1 MKFMDPITRLIH
13 AGQELDQAYNSITAP
28 LYQTSVFR
36 YEGLGVSKGYEYSRA
51 SNPTRHVLESLISD
65 LEGGVGAVACAT
77 GVATFSAVLAAFDG
91 NIHIIVSHDC
101 YGGAARLLGLMQE
114 QGKLTFSFV
123 NLNDL
128 AAVEVAIKR
137 ETRIVWAESPTN
149 PLLNIVD
156 LTQLGQFC
164 EQKKLTLIVDN
175 TFMTPLLQRP
185 FEFGADIVM
194 HSTTKYINGH
204 ADVING
210 VVVARK
216 HEHLKKIQFAVKT
229 HGIAAGPFDC
239 WLTLRGSKTLV
250 LRLNQHQEN
259 AARVADFLTKHPKIA
274 ATYYPGLRSHPGHEL
289 AKRQQKGFG
298 GVVTFKLRGGLAA
311 AKAMLGATKVFGIA
325 DSLGGVESTISHS
338 ATMSHAGM
346 PRAQREIAGITEEVI
361 RLSVGIEA
369 IQDLLDDLNQ
379 ALDQVNA

>member
-1 MKFMDPITRLIH
+1 MDPITRIVH
-13 AGQELDQAYNSITAP
+13 AGQELDEAFNSITAP

-36 YEGLGVSKGYEYSRA
+36 YEGLGESKGYQYSRA
-51 SNPTRHVLESLISD
+51 SNPTRHILESLISD

-91 NIHIIVSHDC
+91 NIDIIVSHDC
-101 YGGAARLLGLMQE
+101 YGGAARLLGLMQD

-128 AAVEVAIKR
+128 AAVDAAIKP
-137 ETRIVWAESPTN
+137 ETQIVWAESPTN

-156 LTQLGQFC
+156 FTQLGQFC
-164 EQKKLTLIVDN
+164 QQKKLTLIVDN

-204 ADVING
+204 ADVISG
-210 VVVARK
+210 VVVARG
-216 HEHLKKIQFAVKT
+216 EAHLKKIELAVRT
-229 HGIAAGPFDC
+229 YGLAAGPFDC
-239 WLTLRGSKTLV
+239 WLTLRGSKTLA
-250 LRLNQHQEN
+250 LRLKQHQEN
-259 AARVADFLTKHPKIA
+259 AAKVAEFLNRHPKVA
-274 ATYYPGLRSHPGHEL
+274 KTFYPGLPSHPGHAL
-289 AKRQQKGFG
+289 AQRQQKGFG
-298 GVVTFKLRGGLAA
+298 GVVSLELKGGFAA
-311 AKAMLGATKVFGIA
+311 AKAMANATKVFGIA

-346 PRAQREIAGITEEVI
+346 PKAQREIAGITDGVV

-369 IQDLLDDLNQ
+369 IDDLLADLAQ
-379 ALDQVNA
+379 ALGHA

>member
-1 MKFMDPITRLIH
+1 MDPITRLVH
-13 AGQELDQAYNSITAP
+13 AGQELDAAYNSITAP

-36 YEGLGVSKGYEYSRA
+36 YEALGESKGYEYSRV
-51 SNPTRHVLESLISD
+51 SNPTRHILESLICD

-77 GVATFSAVLAAFDG
+77 GVATFTAVLAAFDG
-91 NIHIIVSHDC
+91 NIHIVVSHGC

-123 NLNDL
+123 DLNDL
-128 AAVEVAIKR
+128 AAIEAAIR
-137 ETRIVWAESPTN
+137 PQTQIVWAESPTN
-149 PLLNIVD
+149 PLLDIVD

-204 ADVING
+204 ADVISG
-210 VVVARK
+210 VVVARRK
-216 HEHLKKIQFAVKT
+216 EQLKKIQFAVKT
-229 HGIAAGPFDC
+229 YGLAAGPFDC
-239 WLTLRGSKTLV
+239 WLTLRGSKTLP
-250 LRLNQHQEN
+250 LRLRQHQEN
-259 AARVADFLTKHPKIA
+259 AAAVAAFLTKHEKVA
-274 ATYYPGLRSHPGHEL
+274 EAYYPGLASHPGHEI

-298 GVVTFKLRGGLAA
+298 GVVSLKLKGGFAA
-311 AKAMLGATKVFGIA
+311 AKAMANATKVFGIA

-346 PRAQREIAGITEEVI
+346 SKAQREIAGITDGVV

-369 IQDLLDDLNQ
+369 IEDLLADLVQ
-379 ALDQVNA
+379 ALDQVPA

>member
-1 MKFMDPITRLIH
+1 MDPITRLVH
-13 AGQELDQAYNSITAP
+13 AGQELDAAYNSITAP

-36 YEGLGVSKGYEYSRA
+36 YEALGESKGYEYSRA
-51 SNPTRHVLESLISD
+51 SNPTRHILESLICD

-77 GVATFSAVLAAFDG
+77 GVATFTAVLAAFDG
-91 NIHIIVSHDC
+91 NIHIVVSHDC

-123 NLNDL
+123 DLNDL
-128 AAVEVAIKR
+128 AAIEAAIR
-137 ETRIVWAESPTN
+137 PQTQIVWAESPTN

-204 ADVING
+204 ADVISG
-210 VVVARK
+210 VVVARRK
-216 HEHLKKIQFAVKT
+216 EQLKKIQFAVKT
-229 HGIAAGPFDC
+229 YGLAAGPFDC
-239 WLTLRGSKTLV
+239 WLTLRGSKTLP
-250 LRLNQHQEN
+250 LRLRQHQEN
-259 AARVADFLTKHPKIA
+259 AAAVAAFLTKHEKVA
-274 ATYYPGLRSHPGHEL
+274 ETYYPGLASHPGHEI

-298 GVVTFKLRGGLAA
+298 GVVSLKLKGGFAA
-311 AKAMLGATKVFGIA
+311 A
-325 DSLGGVESTISHS
+325 
-338 ATMSHAGM
+338 
-346 PRAQREIAGITEEVI
+346 
-361 RLSVGIEA
+361 
-369 IQDLLDDLNQ
+369 
-379 ALDQVNA
+379 

>member
-1 MKFMDPITRLIH
+1 MDPITRLVH
-13 AGQELDQAYNSITAP
+13 AGQELDAAYNSITAP

-36 YEGLGVSKGYEYSRA
+36 YEALGVSKGYEYSRA
-51 SNPTRHVLESLISD
+51 SNPTRHILESLISD
-65 LEGGVGAVACAT
+65 LEGGAGAVACAT
-77 GVATFSAVLAAFDG
+77 GVATFTAVLAAFDG

-123 NLNDL
+123 DLNDL
-128 AAVEVAIKR
+128 TAIEAAIR
-137 ETRIVWAESPTN
+137 PETRIVWAESPTN

-204 ADVING
+204 ADVISG
-210 VVVARK
+210 VVVARRK
-216 HEHLKKIQFAVKT
+216 EQLKKIQFAVKT
-229 HGIAAGPFDC
+229 YGLAAGPFDC
-239 WLTLRGSKTLV
+239 WLTLRGSKTLP
-250 LRLNQHQEN
+250 LRLQQHQQS
-259 AARVADFLTKHPKIA
+259 AAIVAEFLNRHPKVA
-274 ATYYPGLRSHPGHEL
+274 ATFYPGLPNHPGHEI

-298 GVVTFKLRGGLAA
+298 GVVSFELKGGFAA

-325 DSLGGVESTISHS
+325 DSLGGVESTVSHS

-346 PRAQREIAGITEEVI
+346 PKAQREIAGISDGVV

-369 IQDLLDDLNQ
+369 IEDLLADLSQ
-379 ALDQVNA
+379 AMDSVPA